1 MLAPAMTMR
10 ALYFDGHAARACD
23 RPEPDPRDGRAI
35 VRMVRAGVCNT
46 DLEIARG
53 YMGFRGVLG
62 HELAGVVESGPDRWM
77 GKRVT
82 AEINFACGVCPSC
95 AADLGRHCPTR
106 TVMGILGADGA
117 IAERVSVPIGNL
129 HEVPDGVG
137 FDHAAFVEPLAAAF
151 EILDQVAIGRGTRTV
166 VLGDGK
172 LGLLVAQVLAQ
183 AGADVLAVGRHDAK
197 LALLRARGIRVE
209 AFDVWAARAKDLADV
224 VVEATGSSKGLAA
237 AISATRPRGT
247 LVLKSTVAEPV
258 TLDTAPLVI
267 HEISVVGSRCGRF
280 EPAIRALAEGR
291 VDVGGMISARV
302 PLSRADD
309 ALRLAAEKGVLKV
322 LVENDAS

>member
-1 MLAPAMTMR
+1 MR

-23 RPEPDPRDGRAI
+23 RPEPDRRDGRAI
-35 VRMVRAGVCNT
+35 VRMARAGVCNT

-62 HELAGVVESGPDRWM
+62 HELAGVVESGPDAWI

-82 AEINFACGVCPSC
+82 AEINFACGACASC
-95 AADLGRHCPTR
+95 AAGLGRHCPTR

-129 HEVPDGVG
+129 HEVPDGVD

-151 EILDQVAIGRGTRTV
+151 EILDQVAIGRGARTV

-183 AGADVLAVGRHDAK
+183 AGADVLAVGRHDEK

-209 AFDVWAARAKDLADV
+209 AFDAWNARAKDLADV
-224 VVEATGSSKGLAA
+224 VVEATGSPKGFAA

-258 TLDTAPLVI
+258 TVDTAPIVI

-280 EPAIRALAEGR
+280 EPAIRALAEGH

-302 PLSRADD
+302 PLSKADD
-309 ALRLAAEKGVLKV
+309 ALRLAAERGVLKV
-322 LVENDAS
+322 LVENDASS